1 MKNEKNEL
9 ILTSSEVED
18 LAVCVDCGFQECMDC
33 LRNKAKRKLK
43 EAAID
48 KGDVSNGIAPIA
60 DAVPVVRCRECIHYE
75 MGVCLKIYDDGAASS
90 YAWQDRNPDD
100 FCSYGERKEGTS
112 NGIYK

>member
-33 LRNKAKRKLK
+33 LRNKAKQKLK
-43 EAAID
+43 EAAYQYN
-48 KGDVSNGIAPIA
+48 GEVNNGIASIA
-60 DAVPVVRCRECIHYE
+60 DAVPVVRCRECKHLGFCGDATNLE
-75 MGVCLKIYDDGAASS
+75 VMGFYG
-90 YAWQDRNPDD
+90 Y
-100 FCSYGERKEGTS
+100 CSRGERKEGTS

>member
-48 KGDVSNGIAPIA
+48 KGDVSNGI
-60 DAVPVVRCRECIHYE
+60 
-75 MGVCLKIYDDGAASS
+75 
-90 YAWQDRNPDD
+90 
-100 FCSYGERKEGTS
+100 
-112 NGIYK
+112 YK

>member
-33 LRNKAKRKLK
+33 LRNKAKKKLK

-48 KGDVSNGIAPIA
+48 KGDVSNGIAPTV
-60 DAVPVVRCRECIHYE
+60 DAVPVVRCRECKHHHDCGTDFCDALG
-75 MGVCLKIYDDGAASS
+75 MDC
-90 YAWQDRNPDD
+90 PDD
-100 FCSYGERKEGTS
+100 SEFFCSYGERRG
-112 NGIYK
+112 GQA